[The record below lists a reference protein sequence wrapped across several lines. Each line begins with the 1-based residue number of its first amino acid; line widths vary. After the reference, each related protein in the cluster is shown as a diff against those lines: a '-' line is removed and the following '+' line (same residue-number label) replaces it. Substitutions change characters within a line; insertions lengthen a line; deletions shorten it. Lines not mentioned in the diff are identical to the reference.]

1 MTKKIPSPLIT
12 PSPLISACYLRAT
25 IPVLDA
31 LQSTMQKKGAQKQ
44 KHIRRDF
51 QKKRGAREPTPYQI
65 KPTKYRIQILYTI
78 TVYNKTAFH
87 LLSLHQFALTDRF
100 LIFFN
105 QPPFSPKTTKPAEA
119 G

>member
-1 MTKKIPSPLIT
+1 M
-12 PSPLISACYLRAT
+12 IS
-25 IPVLDA
+25 
-31 LQSTMQKKGAQKQ
+31 
-44 KHIRRDF
+44 
-51 QKKRGAREPTPYQI
+51 KKRGAREPTPYQI

>member
-51 QKKRGAREPTPYQI
+51 QKKGGGSRTNSIPDKANQI
-65 KPTKYRIQILYTI
+65 PHTNT
-78 TVYNKTAFH
+78 
-87 LLSLHQFALTDRF
+87 
-100 LIFFN
+100 
-105 QPPFSPKTTKPAEA
+105 
-119 G
+119 